1 MKETKEIPKI
11 AMVGYLNTQPFQW
24 AMEKMNKGTFDLIL
38 ANPADCSELLLNGE
52 VDLALIP
59 VASLMELKDY
69 CIHTDFCIGCDGE
82 VRTVTI
88 FSNSPINEIKT
99 LWLDTHSRT
108 SQLLAKILLKE
119 CFKIDCNFKE
129 KKISEAEVIEE
140 GEAVLMIG
148 DKVFD
153 YESKFKYNYDLGQA
167 WKEWTGLPFV
177 FAVWV
182 SKNKLEDNKDV
193 IAEMNHHFDQVIN
206 NLDFYLQERPA
217 YYNGILL
224 DRYFSRNISYKYGK
238 GKKMAQKL
246 FLNKAM
252 KMKESPIF

>member
-1 MKETKEIPKI
+1 MEEVNKIPKI

-24 AMEKMNKGTFDLIL
+24 AMEKMNKGAFDLIL
-38 ANPADCSELLLNGE
+38 ANPADCAELLFRDE
-52 VDLALIP
+52 ADLALIP
-59 VASLMELKDY
+59 VASLMEMKDY

-82 VRTVTI
+82 VRSVAI
-88 FSNSPINEIKT
+88 FSNGPINEIKT

-108 SQLLAKILLKE
+108 SQLLAKILLIE
-119 CFKIDCNFKE
+119 YFKIDCNFQE
-129 KKISEAEVIEE
+129 KKISETEMIEE

-153 YESKFKYNYDLGQA
+153 YESRFNYKYDLGLA

-182 SKNKLEDNKDV
+182 SKSKLENSID
-193 IAEMNHHFDQVIN
+193 IIGEMNHHFNQVIN
-206 NLDFYLQERPA
+206 DLDYYLQERPA

-224 DRYFSRNISYKYGK
+224 DRYFSKNISYKYGK
-238 GKKMAQKL
+238 DKKMAQKL
-246 FLNKAM
+246 FLNKAR
-252 KMKESPIF
+252 KLKGSPIF